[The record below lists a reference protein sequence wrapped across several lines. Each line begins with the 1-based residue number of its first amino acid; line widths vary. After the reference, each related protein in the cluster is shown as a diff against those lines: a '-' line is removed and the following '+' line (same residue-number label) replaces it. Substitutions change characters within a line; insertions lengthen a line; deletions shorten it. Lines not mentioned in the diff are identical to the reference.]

1 MSNKIKSLSYGSIAL
16 LQPLQKWLN
25 DGRVS
30 EVMLN
35 KQKEVW
41 IEKNGILTKHEVPEL
56 GARHLACL
64 FQLLANENKQRISQ
78 ENPLLSGSLPDGSRV
93 QLCLPPTAKDYCFAI
108 RRQVVTDLSLDDYD
122 NSFFYC
128 GGRETSESLDPPIL
142 SFPQRGRD
150 TGGEG
155 CLQRGV
161 DNVGGGDS
169 GSFSQRGVGESL
181 DPPTLSFPQRG
192 RDSGVEGCLKRGV
205 DNVGGGGS
213 GSFSQK
219 GVSES
224 MDPPILSFPQRG
236 RDTGG
241 EGYLQRGRDTG
252 VEGYLQK
259 GGEDFLTYPYKLNP
273 ESKLSYLYKTKN
285 YAEFI
290 KLAIILRK
298 NIVISGG
305 TSSGKTTYL
314 NACIKYIP
322 KDQRLILLED
332 TRELKIS
339 HDNYVSLLASKGE
352 QSRAN
357 ITMQDL
363 VQCALRLRPDR
374 IIMGEIRGKEIMDFV
389 SACSTGHDG
398 SLTSIHANSPTG
410 AFMRMVQL
418 YKLNSVP
425 SMRDEEILAQL
436 KSVIDIVIQLNKTS
450 RGRCVG
456 GVYFKGL

>member
-1 MSNKIKSLSYGSIAL
+1 
-16 LQPLQKWLN
+16 
-25 DGRVS
+25 
-30 EVMLN
+30 
-35 KQKEVW
+35 
-41 IEKNGILTKHEVPEL
+41 
-56 GARHLACL
+56 
-64 FQLLANENKQRISQ
+64 
-78 ENPLLSGSLPDGSRV
+78 
-93 QLCLPPTAKDYCFAI
+93 
-108 RRQVVTDLSLDDYD
+108 
-122 NSFFYC
+122 
-128 GGRETSESLDPPIL
+128 LDPPIL

-150 TGGEG
+150 TDRESFPKRGGE
-155 CLQRGV
+155 
-161 DNVGGGDS
+161 N
-169 GSFSQRGVGESL
+169 
-181 DPPTLSFPQRG
+181 
-192 RDSGVEGCLKRGV
+192 
-205 DNVGGGGS
+205 
-213 GSFSQK
+213 
-219 GVSES
+219 
-224 MDPPILSFPQRG
+224 
-236 RDTGG
+236 
-241 EGYLQRGRDTG
+241 
-252 VEGYLQK
+252 
-259 GGEDFLTYPYKLNP
+259 FLTYPPKLNA

-290 KLAIILRK
+290 KLAISLRK

-418 YKLNSVP
+418 YKLNCVP
-425 SMRDEEILAQL
+425 SMRDDEILSQL
-436 KSVIDIVIQLNKTS
+436 KSVIDIVIQLNKTP

>member
-35 KQKEVW
+35 KQEEVW
-41 IEKNGILTKHEVPEL
+41 IEKNGIITKHEVPEL
-56 GARHLACL
+56 GDRHLACL
-64 FQLLANENKQRISQ
+64 FQLLANENKQLISQ

-128 GGRETSESLDPPIL
+128 GGGDSGSFSQRGVSESLDPPIL

-150 TGGEG
+150 SGVEG

-161 DNVGGGDS
+161 DNI
-169 GSFSQRGVGESL
+169 
-181 DPPTLSFPQRG
+181 
-192 RDSGVEGCLKRGV
+192 
-205 DNVGGGGS
+205 GGGGS
-213 GSFSQK
+213 GSFFQR
-219 GVSES
+219 GVSEGL
-224 MDPPILSFPQRG
+224 DPPILSFPQRG
-236 RDTGG
+236 RDTGV
-241 EGYLQRGRDTG
+241 EGCLQRGRDSG
-252 VEGYLQK
+252 MDRYLQK
-259 GGEDFLTYPYKLNP
+259 GGENFLTYPHKLNP

-290 KLAIILRK
+290 KLAITLRK

-332 TRELKIS
+332 TRELKVS

-418 YKLNSVP
+418 YKLNCVP

-456 GVYFKGL
+456 GIYFKGL

>member
-41 IEKNGILTKHEVPEL
+41 IEKNGTLTKHEVPEL

-64 FQLLANENKQRISQ
+64 FQLLANENKQRISL
-78 ENPLLSGSLPDGSRV
+78 ENPLLSGSLPDGSRI
-93 QLCLPPTAKDYCFAI
+93 QLCLPPTSKDYCFAV
-108 RRQVVTDLSLDDYD
+108 RRQVVRDLSLDDYD

-128 GGRETSESLDPPIL
+128 GGGDSGSFSQRGVSESLDPPIL

-150 TGGEG
+150 TDRESFPKRGGE
-155 CLQRGV
+155 
-161 DNVGGGDS
+161 N
-169 GSFSQRGVGESL
+169 
-181 DPPTLSFPQRG
+181 
-192 RDSGVEGCLKRGV
+192 
-205 DNVGGGGS
+205 
-213 GSFSQK
+213 
-219 GVSES
+219 
-224 MDPPILSFPQRG
+224 
-236 RDTGG
+236 
-241 EGYLQRGRDTG
+241 
-252 VEGYLQK
+252 
-259 GGEDFLTYPYKLNP
+259 FLTYSPNLNA

-290 KLAIILRK
+290 KLAISLRK

-374 IIMGEIRGKEIMDFV
+374 IIMGEIRGKEIIDFV

-418 YKLNSVP
+418 YKLNCVP
-425 SMRDEEILAQL
+425 SMRDDEILAQL

-456 GVYFKGL
+456 GVYFKGVGL